1 MTDVVPVPCTDPP
14 KPPENVGGFALSDKS
29 IFVSW
34 DKPLGDGYKYTVSV
48 DAEEKAKGV
57 HGFGNAGF
65 VQISGLAQGK
75 AYTVKVKLECANN
88 AGTFS
93 EEKSA
98 QVTTLATGK

>member
-1 MTDVVPVPCTDPP
+1 MHLSTTT
-14 KPPENVGGFALSDKS
+14 PENVGGFALNDKT

-65 VQISGLAQGK
+65 VQISGFTQSK
-75 AYTVKVKLECANN
+75 TYTVKVKLECANN
-88 AGTFS
+88 SGTFS